1 MNVDERY
8 ALSKSMK
15 REGNMSKNVAAKKN
29 KKHNSWKKEF
39 KRNWS
44 LYLLV
49 AIPVAYL
56 VIFKYIPMYG
66 VQIAFK
72 DYSLAKGITGSPW
85 VGMKYFVKFMSN
97 YQFKTIL
104 WNTIAISLYQLLTFP
119 LAIILAL
126 LLNYVGKEKFKKSVQ
141 MITYAPHF
149 ISTVVMVGIIIQF
162 LDARSGVV
170 NQIIAAFGGETKN
183 FMAYPEYF
191 RHIYVWTGVW
201 QGIGYSSII
210 YIAALSGVSAELHE
224 AAIID
229 GASIIKRIWYVD
241 IPTILPTIVIMLILQ
256 CGSILSVG
264 YEKIYLMQNS
274 LNLSQSEI
282 ISTYVYKQGI
292 ASAMPQYSYSTAIGL
307 FVSVVNVI
315 LLVIVNTITSKLSD
329 TSLF

>member
-1 MNVDERY
+1 
-8 ALSKSMK
+8 
-15 REGNMSKNVAAKKN
+15 MSKNVAAKKN

-201 QGIGYSSII
+201 QCIGYSSII